1 MEWGAPELKTD
12 FRYVI
17 VNRYSWGEI
26 GTVDDITGGSISRK
40 YLSNLKEGATL
51 NYSNTAQLLNIGFDY
66 LRVYLDADDGNGTE
80 SVALGTFM
88 VSTPQQ
94 SVSDLGTSGTATC
107 YSLLQIAADEGLDG
121 NLTIPAGT
129 NLISYAAGLLTARGL
144 RVDIQ
149 AASTAT
155 AAQDTVFG
163 TDSTVL
169 DVVIWCTQAAGFG
182 TPLLDGYGTVMFQP
196 YSDPADKSPVRTY
209 GTDSAVLFPSYGHE
223 LDTFAWPNKVIVTCS
238 TPDTVYTGSAVN
250 SDPAHPYSTVNRGR
264 VVTATY
270 DVDNLTSNVECD
282 AKAAALLAQV
292 SEVESVEIE
301 HLYDGGNL
309 QDVVS
314 VMDRGAFA
322 IVEQEITLDT
332 GCPVRDRARRF
343 VC

>member
-1 MEWGAPELKTD
+1 MDWGAPELKTD

-17 VNRYSWGEI
+17 VNRYSWGET

-51 NYSNTAQLLNIGFDY
+51 NYSNTAQLLSIGFDY
-66 LRVYLDADDGNGTE
+66 LRVYLDADDGKGAE

-107 YSLLQIAADEGLDG
+107 YSLLQIAADERLDG

-129 NLISYAAGLLTARGL
+129 NLINYAAQLLTDRGL
-144 RVDIQ
+144 RVSVQ
-149 AASTAT
+149 NESTDTT
-155 AAQDTVFG
+155 ANDTVFG

-182 TPLLDGYGTVMFQP
+182 TPLLDGYGTVVFQR
-196 YSDPADKSPVRTY
+196 YIDPAGKSPVRRY
-209 GTDSAVLFPSYGHE
+209 DAQSRVMFPKYGHE
-223 LDTFAWPNKVIVTCS
+223 LDIFAWPNKVIVTCS
-238 TPDTVYTGSAVN
+238 TPDTVYAGSAVN
-250 SDPAHPYSTVNRGR
+250 SDPNHPYSTVSRGR
-264 VVTATY
+264 TVTATY
-270 DVDNLTSNVECD
+270 DVDNLTSNAECD

-309 QDVVS
+309 QDVVE
-314 VMDRGAFA
+314 VLDRGAFA

>member
-1 MEWGAPELKTD
+1 MDWGAPQLQTE
-12 FRYVI
+12 FRYVA
-17 VNRYSWGEI
+17 VNRYTWGET
-26 GTVDDITGGSISRK
+26 GTVGGIVGGSISRK
-40 YLSNLKEGATL
+40 YLSELKEGATL
-51 NYSNTAQLLNIGFDY
+51 DYTDGAGLSALGFDY
-66 LRVYLDADDGNGTE
+66 LRVYLDATDGNGTE

-94 SVSDLGTSGTATC
+94 TVSDLGVSGQATC
-107 YSLLQIAADEGLDG
+107 YSLLQIPADEGLDG

-129 NLISYAAGLLTARGL
+129 NLIDYAAGLLTARGL

-155 AAQDTVFG
+155 AANDAVFG

-196 YSDPADKSPVRTY
+196 YTDPAGKSPVRTY
-209 GTDSAVLFPSYGHE
+209 GTDSAVMFPSYGHE
-223 LDTFAWPNKVIVTCS
+223 LDTFAWPNKVVVTCS

-250 SDPAHPYSTVNRGR
+250 SDPNHPYSTVSRGR
-264 VVTATY
+264 TVTATY
-270 DVDNLTSNVECD
+270 DVDNLTSNAECD
-282 AKAAALLAQV
+282 AKAAQLLAQV
-292 SEVESVEIE
+292 SEVESVDIE
-301 HLYDGGNL
+301 HLFDGGIL

-314 VMDRGAFA
+314 VMDRGAFSV
-322 IVEQEITLDT
+322 VEQGITLDT